1 MNRFSERLGITPEKM
16 VQLDDMDD
24 ELRNRLWNA
33 IRFQWYLWSRDSER
47 DFYRLAWDEFFKRSI
62 DGIEYYDNDRFRV
75 IHNHFFACSWI
86 EAYDLVDFT
95 CKSLKTLSRR
105 RFSGFTESDFQALV
119 SRVNNALESE
129 RSGFRFVDDSLVPIT
144 SPEEIG
150 EVKGALKSPDT
161 VAAHIQQA
169 LESFSNRDNPNY
181 RNAISEAISAVEA
194 MCRLITGDSKATLG
208 KALKELEKRNVI
220 NVHPALN
227 EAFKK
232 IYGYTSD
239 ADGIRHAMSE
249 LPSVGVEDAQFMI
262 VACST
267 FVNYLRAKAVKA
279 SIALEEAPIEEVFS
293 PN

>member
-1 MNRFSERLGITPEKM
+1 MNRFSERLAITPEKM

-24 ELRNRLWNA
+24 ELRNRLWNV
-33 IRFQWYLWSRDSER
+33 IREHWLFLSEDR
-47 DFYRLAWDEFFKRSI
+47 QIQLYKLAWDVFFKRSV
-62 DGIEYYDNDRFRV
+62 DEIEHKEHNRYAVIRESFFKFPWNRVYDFVESTCRF
-75 IHNHFFACSWI
+75 FKSWP
-86 EAYDLVDFT
+86 EDYGLFE
-95 CKSLKTLSRR
+95 
-105 RFSGFTESDFQALV
+105 ESQ
-119 SRVNNALESE
+119 VNRLMSDVNFILESE
-129 RSGFRFVDDSLVPIT
+129 RSGYRFVGKNIVEIA
-144 SPEEIG
+144 SPEGMDAVEN
-150 EVKGALKSPDT
+150 ALISPDT

-169 LESFSNRDNPNY
+169 LELFSSRNNPNY

>member
-1 MNRFSERLGITPEKM
+1 MA
-16 VQLDDMDD
+16 Q
-24 ELRNRLWNA
+24 
-33 IRFQWYLWSRDSER
+33 
-47 DFYRLAWDEFFKRSI
+47 
-62 DGIEYYDNDRFRV
+62 
-75 IHNHFFACSWI
+75 
-86 EAYDLVDFT
+86 
-95 CKSLKTLSRR
+95 
-105 RFSGFTESDFQALV
+105 
-119 SRVNNALESE
+119 
-129 RSGFRFVDDSLVPIT
+129 
-144 SPEEIG
+144 
-150 EVKGALKSPDT
+150 VKGALKSPDT